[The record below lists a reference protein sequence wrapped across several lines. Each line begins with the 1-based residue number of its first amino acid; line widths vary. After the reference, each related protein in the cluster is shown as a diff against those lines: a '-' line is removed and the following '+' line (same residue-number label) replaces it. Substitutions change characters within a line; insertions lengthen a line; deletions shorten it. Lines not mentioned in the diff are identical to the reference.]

1 MKWVTAGV
9 TFVNLSVVCGLLLG
23 LAGRGLNTVS
33 AALALVCGAAFAIA
47 AFLGTRDSAVRRK
60 SASAPAAER
69 KPPKRSAAEHTQN
82 AFPSALM
89 RYRSVW
95 FWAVAICFAMFAVRS
110 FCWLLYIDGSEL
122 KI

>member
-47 AFLGTRDSAVRRK
+47 AFLGTRDSAVRQK
-60 SASAPAAER
+60 SANVPATEQKPR
-69 KPPKRSAAEHTQN
+69 KASGSEDTQN
-82 AFPSALM
+82 AIPSPLM
-89 RYRSVW
+89 RYRRVW
-95 FWAVAICFAMFAVRS
+95 FWAVAVCFAVLRAPGFAVAAFLRPS
-110 FCWLLYIDGSEL
+110 TV
-122 KI
+122 